1 MHYIN
6 DENEYLV
13 NKEDFHIHAITGLL
27 FENIVM
33 ITNYDYQLMI
43 DLIFQDPYRVQY
55 HQNHG

>member
-1 MHYIN
+1 MFIQFKFAIVTGGRVHYIN

-33 ITNYDYQLMI
+33 IIN
-43 DLIFQDPYRVQY
+43 
-55 HQNHG
+55 